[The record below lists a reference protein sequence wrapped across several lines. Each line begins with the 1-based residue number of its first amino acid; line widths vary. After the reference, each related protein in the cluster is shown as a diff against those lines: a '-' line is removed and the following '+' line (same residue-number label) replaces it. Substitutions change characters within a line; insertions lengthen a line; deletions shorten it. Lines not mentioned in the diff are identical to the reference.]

1 MYDDLLLLQPPPP
14 KLVEFTGVVVAAGG
28 DQPVHI
34 VTDRELIQERGSES
48 EVAQLEVK
56 SDSES
61 MGSGTSGSSYE
72 WPFGSESE
80 EDGEMSSDDW
90 SLLLVLG
97 GAAASTKRRNFVAW
111 GTRCHKFCKI

>member
-28 DQPVHI
+28 DPPVHI

-61 MGSGTSGSSYE
+61 MGSGSSYE
-72 WPFGSESE
+72 WLFGSESE
-80 EDGEMSSDDW
+80 EDGEMSSDD
-90 SLLLVLG
+90 
-97 GAAASTKRRNFVAW
+97 
-111 GTRCHKFCKI
+111 